1 MTTTIKRD
9 SYNAIVMSSLDPD
22 LRNQANELMV
32 DAQSSA
38 KTDEHGNWDFGCEF
52 DRKGRGSALNW
63 DLYGVGHDAHSGK
76 LLIVIQV
83 RQFIRRSARRFP
95 EVRKNYF
102 LVGTNED
109 ASTFA
114 HSVESRVIHS
124 AIKAGRDVVLSVQNW
139 IFDGDYARMVRHGDL
154 ALIPCSKRPSA
165 PTAPRKKMVLEGSHE
180 LSATA
185 IRQNGHLYAKNP
197 TLTHAPGTHP
207 TVKVEG
213 WYKVVVGNRAEFWK
227 FAAPTI
233 D

>member
-1 MTTTIKRD
+1 MTIKRD
-9 SYNAIVMSSLDPD
+9 SYNAIVMFSLDAD
-22 LRNQANELMV
+22 LRNQVNELMV
-32 DAQSSA
+32 DAQSSE
-38 KTDEHGNWDFGCEF
+38 KVDEHGSWDFGI
-52 DRKGRGSALNW
+52 RTNKRGRGEALNW
-63 DLYGVGHDAHSGK
+63 DLYGVGHDTHTGK

-83 RQFIRRSARRFP
+83 RQCKITKYGNN
-95 EVRKNYF
+95 VRKNYF

-109 ASTFA
+109 TTTFA
-114 HSVESRVIHS
+114 HPVESRVIHS

-207 TVKVEG
+207 TVKGEG